1 MGNNSGVSIEGL
13 GTCENHQWYR
23 KFRTECPSGQ
33 LTFCEFKQLFG
44 LKNLSEASKAYI
56 MSMFEMLDMND
67 VRLLLS
73 RSLMFIVYTVPI
85 ERLHRPWI
93 SSHFIVTK
101 VYQGLKGKLV
111 VVPGKGDWNE
121 QAGVGRMGGGY
132 VSRYSSPRPAWDS
145 AFPWSPGHVER
156 KWPGELS
163 LEEFMEGIQN
173 DEKLLETLTESLD
186 LIHHQQDPG
195 RDEPLLL
202 QHKKIL

>member
-1 MGNNSGVSIEGL
+1 MGNNSGVSIVGL
-13 GTCENHQWYR
+13 GTCENDQWYR
-23 KFRTECPSGQ
+23 KFTTECLSGQ

-44 LKNLSEASKAYI
+44 LKNLSEASKAYV
-56 MSMFEMLDMND
+56 MRMFEMFDMYD

-85 ERLHRPWI
+85 ERLHHPWI
-93 SSHFIVTK
+93 SSHFIVTSIHVINEVNYEMSSEDLTNMMFDK
-101 VYQGLKGKLV
+101 IDINGDGKL
-111 VVPGKGDWNE
+111 G
-121 QAGVGRMGGGY
+121 
-132 VSRYSSPRPAWDS
+132 
-145 AFPWSPGHVER
+145 
-156 KWPGELS
+156 

-173 DEKLLETLTESLD
+173 DEKLLETLTASLD

>member
-93 SSHFIVTK
+93 SSHFIVTPLLLSFS
-101 VYQGLKGKLV
+101 GIPENIRLFRI
-111 VVPGKGDWNE
+111 D
-121 QAGVGRMGGGY
+121 R
-132 VSRYSSPRPAWDS
+132 
-145 AFPWSPGHVER
+145 HC
-156 KWPGELS
+156 ELS